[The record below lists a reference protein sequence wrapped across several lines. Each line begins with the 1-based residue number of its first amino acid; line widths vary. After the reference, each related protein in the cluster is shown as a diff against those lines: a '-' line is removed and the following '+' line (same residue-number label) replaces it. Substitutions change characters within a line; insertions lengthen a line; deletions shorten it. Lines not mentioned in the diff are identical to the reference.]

1 LLQLI
6 ASTLSAPD
14 TDTFEIADLTIRIC
28 VREISQRTAEHRQVC
43 WYDRRVLLVFDQ
55 YSFDEANRELRCGAA
70 LVKVDPQQ
78 LELLAL
84 FLRHPGDLLSR
95 QQIIDD
101 VWDGRPVGDSVLSV
115 SVAKLRKA
123 LGRTRD
129 NRDYIESSY
138 GRGYRFVHEVRS
150 QQPLRAAP
158 VQPPRSTPHSP
169 LVGRTEPFGR
179 LVKVVEQAQAGRGR
193 VCLITG
199 EKGIG
204 KTRLAASLTEHV
216 HSRGGMCV
224 AWACFQQDA
233 NAPLEPL
240 RQVLRELGRQG
251 LTTPEVDTL
260 DAMLAQGTV
269 VTHATLDALAQT
281 ILAASRGKPLLLI
294 FDNLHWTDG
303 ASLSALT
310 YLADELAHA
319 RIAIVA
325 TLRYEHH
332 AADARRDVVRL
343 WNHRNCQRVELG
355 RLSPAHVSEYVRA
368 HFGEDSLDSADFS
381 RRLYQRSEGHPFFMV
396 ELLRAVDLAQG
407 KKLSLPESTLALMR
421 ERLRGLPVGTRMA
434 LRAAAVLGHDFDMG
448 VLSHVTEQSAEAL
461 FAALAAALTT
471 QTIVATPGTT
481 GSYRFD
487 HELLREV
494 LYNELS
500 VHERGHMHLRAGQ
513 GLMSRRDSGC
523 AVSDA
528 ELAHHFLAAQ
538 PFGDIDIAVSYAQA
552 AANEAQLTA
561 AHAEVQPAIG
571 MLLRSDPK
579 RSEDLA
585 AC

>member
-1 LLQLI
+1 M
-6 ASTLSAPD
+6 
-14 TDTFEIADLTIRIC
+14 
-28 VREISQRTAEHRQVC
+28 AEHCRVC
-43 WYDRRVLLVFDQ
+43 WYDRPVLLVFDQ
-55 YSFDEANRELRCGAA
+55 YSFDEANRELRRGAA
-70 LVKVDPQQ
+70 LVKVDPLQ

-95 QQIIDD
+95 QQIIDS
-101 VWDGRPVGDSVLSV
+101 VWDGRAVGDSVLSV

-123 LGRTRD
+123 LGRTRED
-129 NRDYIESSY
+129 RDYIESSY

-158 VQPPRSTPHSP
+158 VQPPRSTPRSP
-169 LVGRTEPFGR
+169 LVGRTELFGR
-179 LVKVVEQAQAGRGR
+179 LVRAAEQAHAGRGR

-216 HSRGGMCV
+216 HGRAGMCV
-224 AWACFQQDA
+224 AWACFQHEA

-240 RQVLRELGRQG
+240 RQILRELGRQG

-281 ILAASRGKPLLLI
+281 ILAASRRKALLLV
-294 FDNLHWTDG
+294 FDNLRWTDA

-310 YLADELAHA
+310 YLADELARD
-319 RIAIVA
+319 RILIVA
-325 TLRYEHH
+325 TLRYERQ

-343 WNHRNCQRVELG
+343 WNHRNCQRMELG
-355 RLSPAHVSEYVRA
+355 RLSQAHVSEYVRA

-381 RRLYQRSEGHPFFMV
+381 RRLYQRSEGHPLFMV

-407 KKLSLPESTLALMR
+407 KKLSLPESTLRLMR
-421 ERLRGLPVGTRMA
+421 ERLQALSVDTRMA
-434 LRAAAVLGHDFDMG
+434 LRAAAVLGHDFDIGM
-448 VLSHVTEQSAEAL
+448 LSHVTERSAEAL
-461 FAALAAALTT
+461 FDALSAALIT
-471 QTIVATPGTT
+471 QVIVAMPGTA
-481 GSYRFD
+481 SAYRFD

-500 VHERGHMHLRAGQ
+500 LHERGHLHLRAAQ
-513 GLMSRRDSGC
+513 GLTGRRDSGC
-523 AVSDA
+523 AVADA

-538 PFGDIDIAVSYAQA
+538 PFGDIDLAVSYAQA
-552 AANEAQLTA
+552 AANEAQLSA
-561 AHAEVQPAIG
+561 VHSGLQRAIG

-585 AC
+585 ASFR

>member
-1 LLQLI
+1 
-6 ASTLSAPD
+6 
-14 TDTFEIADLTIRIC
+14 
-28 VREISQRTAEHRQVC
+28 
-43 WYDRRVLLVFDQ
+43 VLLIFDQ

-84 FLRHPGDLLSR
+84 FLRHPGELLSR
-95 QQIIDD
+95 QQIVDR
-101 VWDGRPVGDSVLSV
+101 VWDGRTVGDSVLSV

-123 LGRTRD
+123 LGKSREDRE
-129 NRDYIESSY
+129 YIESSY

-158 VQPPRSTPHSP
+158 VQPPHSTPRSP

-179 LVKVVEQAQAGRGR
+179 LVKAAEQAQAGRGR

-216 HSRGGMCV
+216 HTRGGMCV
-224 AWACFQQDA
+224 AWACFQQEA
-233 NAPLEPL
+233 NTPLEPL
-240 RQVLRELGRQG
+240 RQILRELGRQG

-281 ILAASRGKPLLLI
+281 ILAASRLKPLLLI
-294 FDNLHWTDG
+294 LDNLHWTDS

-310 YLADELAHA
+310 YLADELARD
-319 RIAIVA
+319 RILIVA

-343 WNHRNCQRVELG
+343 WNHRNCQRIELG
-355 RLSPAHVSEYVRA
+355 RLSPVHVTEYVRA

-381 RRLYQRSEGHPFFMV
+381 RRLYQRCEGHPFFMV

-407 KKLSLPESTLALMR
+407 KKLSLPESTLTLMR
-421 ERLRGLPVGTRMA
+421 ERLRSLPADTRIAM
-434 LRAAAVLGHDFDMG
+434 RAAAVLGHDFDIGM
-448 VLSHVTEQSAEAL
+448 LSQVTERAAEEL
-461 FAALAAALTT
+461 FDILSAALAAQVLIAM
-471 QTIVATPGTT
+471 PGTANT
-481 GSYRFD
+481 YRFD

-500 VHERGHMHLRAGQ
+500 LNERGRMHLRAGQ
-513 GLMSRRDSGC
+513 GLTSRRDSGC
-523 AVSDA
+523 VVSDA
-528 ELAHHFLAAQ
+528 EIAHHFLAAQ

-552 AANEAQLTA
+552 AANEAQLSA
-561 AHAEVQPAIG
+561 AHSGLQRAIG

-579 RSEDLA
+579 RGEDLA
-585 AC
+585 AG